1 MTPDLLEVGV
11 PGGPASPEEDQVDE
25 DQEGEPGQGASPQP
39 QLGGE
44 EGVEDLGQCLLVTH
58 LMLSTVLTLKVR
70 TGRSQSADCRPTN
83 ALAQDQHSDE
93 TQGNGPAGRYT
104 WFKLDRNVDIP
115 VYNQVSNSIL
125 PAIFIIDGGL

>member
-11 PGGPASPEEDQVDE
+11 PGGPASPEEDQVEE
-25 DQEGEPGQGASPQP
+25 DQEREPGQDASPQP

-70 TGRSQSADCRPTN
+70 TGRSQSADCRPTT

-115 VYNQVSNSIL
+115 VQSSLQFNIASNIYN
-125 PAIFIIDGGL
+125 

>member
-11 PGGPASPEEDQVDE
+11 PGGPASPEEDQVEE
-25 DQEGEPGQGASPQP
+25 DQEGEPGQGAPPQP

-70 TGRSQSADCRPTN
+70 TGRSQSADCRPTT

-115 VYNQVSNSIL
+115 VQSNLQFNIASNIYN
-125 PAIFIIDGGL
+125 